1 MKKIIYS
8 IVTAATLLQIGGCK
22 KFLNVNN
29 DPNNPTDVSE
39 ALVLSPVETEIA
51 TNIAAGSYSVQ
62 NQNGPALVTSYW
74 MQELSLNQ
82 PQPQVD
88 GYKLAQDEVDPIW
101 FTLYSGILQNLRII
115 NNKATA
121 SGNHAYG
128 VIAKV
133 LTAYS
138 LGVTTDLW
146 GDVPFDD
153 AFDGKFKPAYQTQEE
168 IYTRIQ
174 EILDSAI
181 NESAL
186 DPGIKLPGTDDFI
199 YEGDIEK
206 WVKFAYALKARNFM
220 HLTNAPGYSAA
231 TQSTLALQAI
241 ENAFTSADDEANFAV
256 YSANPSSESPWYK
269 NIQDDQGGVVL
280 GESLINALVN
290 RNDPRLPVIATEPNG
305 VFLGRLS
312 TTEADPDFT
321 VYSQINEFYAGIDA
335 PLSIFNYS
343 EILFLKAE
351 ATLHTAGVAAAEPIY
366 HQAIQSSMDKLGVS
380 PGDASAYI
388 TSRGTLDANNALEKI
403 IEDKVIAN
411 FLSLENY
418 NDWRRTGFPVLESL
432 PQPFIPD
439 VPLRFPYPLAE
450 ITSNSQPQHALT
462 VRDKV
467 WWDGN

>member
-1 MKKIIYS
+1 MKKLIYT
-8 IVTAATLLQIGGCK
+8 IVAVSTLVHAGGCK
-22 KFLNVNN
+22 KFLDVNR

-88 GYKLAQDEVDPIW
+88 GYKLTQDEVDPIW
-101 FTLYSGILQNLRII
+101 LTLYSGIMQNLKII
-115 NNKATA
+115 NEKAVA

-146 GDVPFDD
+146 GDVPYGD
-153 AFDGKFKPAYQTQEE
+153 AFNGKFQPAYQTQEE
-168 IYTRIQ
+168 IYTKIQ

-181 NESAL
+181 VESSL
-186 DPGIKLPGTDDFI
+186 DPGKKLPGTDDFI
-199 YEGDIEK
+199 YSGDIEK
-206 WVKFAYALKARNFM
+206 WVKFAYALKARNYM
-220 HLTNAPGYSAA
+220 HLTNAAGHDAS

-241 ENAFTSADDEANFAV
+241 ENAFASADEEANFAV
-256 YSANPSSESPWYK
+256 YSANPSSENPWYK

-280 GESLINALVN
+280 GKSFVDGMIT
-290 RNDPRLPVIATEPNG
+290 RNDPRLPIIATEPNG
-305 VFLGRLS
+305 VFQGRLS

-321 VYSQINEFYAGIDA
+321 VYSVINEFYAGIGA

-351 ATLHTAGVAAAEPIY
+351 ATLHTAGPAAAEPIY
-366 HQAIQSSMDKLGVS
+366 QQAIQSNMDKLGVS
-380 PGDASAYI
+380 AGDAAEYI
-388 TSRGTLDANNALEKI
+388 SSRGSLDANNGLQKI

-418 NDWRRTGFPVLESL
+418 NDWRRTGFPVLEAL

-439 VPLRFPYPLAE
+439 VPVRFPYPLAE
-450 ITSNSQPQHALT
+450 ITSNTQPQHTLT